1 MTAIALL
8 KAKESAILNL
18 ITVIAFS
25 KTKMIAVLKFNQ
37 QDNGN
42 LTFKSPSNRTFT
54 SQSDRVLNFE
64 FM

>member
-1 MTAIALL
+1 MIAIPQKLVL
-8 KAKESAILNL
+8 P
-18 ITVIAFS
+18 
-25 KTKMIAVLKFNQ
+25 KMIASHPKQRSHSPKMIAFLKFNQ